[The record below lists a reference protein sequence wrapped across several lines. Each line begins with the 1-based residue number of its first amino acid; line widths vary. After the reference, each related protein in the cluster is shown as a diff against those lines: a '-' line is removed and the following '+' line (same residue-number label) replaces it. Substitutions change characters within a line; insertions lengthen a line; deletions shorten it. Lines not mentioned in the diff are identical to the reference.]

1 MVIGRGLFFSLFGEI
16 YMRQGGDLQLIS
28 KISCEDEEFSLYGP
42 RKSDEGADT
51 DEI

>member
-16 YMRQGGDLQLIS
+16 YMRQGGDLQLFS
-28 KISCEDEEFSLYGP
+28 KFHVRHEEFSLYGP

>member
-28 KISCEDEEFSLYGP
+28 CEDEEFSLYGP